1 MSDSSIEQ
9 EAPPP
14 VSSLR
19 SRFEALAAQQHGSA
33 GTNPSTN
40 SNNAPSKITSP
51 FLAGGA
57 SSRSTGNAGAA
68 HGRGNSAHSAVNSVS
83 SLVGD
88 NPPTPTVVV
97 HEVAEPSRRVVSTPI
112 HISRNSLSRSSSSS
126 SLNASIHSQESNSGR
141 THRSPSLKRTT
152 SLGLGSSSQPGA
164 TIAANLSSPRAVE
177 QPGLSI
183 RTALERLA
191 PPPPSGDTVTVEDKL
206 KPHKKCVLPYRC
218 SNRR

>member
-1 MSDSSIEQ
+1 MSDSNIEQ

-19 SRFEALAAQQHGSA
+19 SRFEALAAQQNGGA
-33 GTNPSTN
+33 GTNPATN

-51 FLAGGA
+51 FLAARAGGK
-57 SSRSTGNAGAA
+57 STGNAGAA
-68 HGRGNSAHSAVNSVS
+68 DGRGNSSHSAAPSIS

-126 SLNASIHSQESNSGR
+126 SLNTSMHSQESISGR
-141 THRSPSLKRTT
+141 PHRSPSLKRTT
-152 SLGLGSSSQPGA
+152 SLGLGSSSHAGA
-164 TIAANLSSPRAVE
+164 TIPAKLSSPGDYDQPVLYMRA
-177 QPGLSI
+177 S
-183 RTALERLA
+183 LERPA
-191 PPPPSGDTVTVEDKL
+191 PPPPSGETVTVEDHL
-206 KPHKKCVLPYRC
+206 KPHKRCALPTFI
-218 SNRR
+218 